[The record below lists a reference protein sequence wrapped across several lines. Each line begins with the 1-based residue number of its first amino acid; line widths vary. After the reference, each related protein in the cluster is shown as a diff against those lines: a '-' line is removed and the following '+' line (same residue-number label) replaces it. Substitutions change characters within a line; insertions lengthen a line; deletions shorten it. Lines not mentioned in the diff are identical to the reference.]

1 MAYNSAKDTL
11 EEAEQFNMQC
21 HRTSKLGWKAPSICM
36 SMSYPNYDLVCQ
48 NDIDYVA
55 ELEKVAEQVA
65 AESLDESVDDYVADV
80 LNDIYQLY
88 YNFYWAFGKP
98 KRYLYIRCNK
108 LNMKLLPL
116 IVYWLV
122 VLKFLQSTRKYE
134 KNQFYLAN
142 VYNCRGWTEKH
153 T

>member
-21 HRTSKLGWKAPSICM
+21 HRTGKLGWKAPSICM

-98 KRYLYIRCNK
+98 KWYLYICCNK

-116 IVYWLV
+116 IVY
-122 VLKFLQSTRKYE
+122 
-134 KNQFYLAN
+134 AA
-142 VYNCRGWTEKH
+142 
-153 T
+153 